1 MAASIAALTAG
12 GGGLQSTSDA
22 SGNLN
27 LVSGTTTIVALTSAG
42 IAVTGTLTASGT
54 TTLVTPV
61 LGTPASADFTTIAA
75 TQAQQETGTALTAP
89 VTPGRQQFHSSAAKA
104 WAFVDFTGA
113 TPTLMTSYNV
123 SSITDLGAGNIR
135 FTMTTSF
142 SSTSWSAL
150 LSASQEGVGPGI
162 SQWYETPTVGSVD
175 SYCVNASSPGTAAD
189 PGALYFAAFGDQ

>member
-27 LVSGTTTIVALTSAG
+27 LVSGTTTIVAMTSAG

-75 TQAQQETGTALTAP
+75 TQAQQEAGTALTAP
-89 VTPGRQQFHSSAAKA
+89 VTPGRQQYHPSAAKA
-104 WAFVDFTGA
+104 WIQCNFNGDTV
-113 TPTLMTSYNV
+113 SYYVYNKPIDKKEYYNNYKYENPPSCMHSPV
-123 SSITDLGAGNIR
+123 MVISIMVHHCVYI
-135 FTMTTSF
+135 
-142 SSTSWSAL
+142 WL
-150 LSASQEGVGPGI
+150 LI
-162 SQWYETPTVGSVD
+162 
-175 SYCVNASSPGTAAD
+175 TAC
-189 PGALYFAAFGDQ
+189 